1 MNSVKKSFIIIVLG
15 IALYS
20 LSLFNGFVWDDEMMF
35 NTQLTAAQAYFRPA
49 MTVVNGTIVTL
60 FGAQPFFFHL
70 FSVVFHIATAVLLFY
85 LFKRFFKESIAFFLS
100 LIFLVHP
107 ASVEAVCFAS
117 ALQEI
122 LFTFTGVLSLYL
134 FVREKS
140 ISLIIIFGAI
150 ILSIMAL
157 LMKETGIVFF
167 VLIFCYLLLFHRK
180 NTNVIRLYIA
190 FAIIA
195 LFTYG
200 MARFSSGNNYVQGQG
215 LFPIMRVPLHIRLI
229 NIPLIIVYY
238 IGTFLFPF
246 NLGIAQ
252 HWVIQ
257 TMDFW
262 HFWVPLGI
270 DLFFIL
276 TGVYLSFRRNKV
288 TEKSSEQSERDSRF
302 ARFLPSKSEARNDN
316 HQLNL
321 TFLFFFL
328 WFLIGLLPHLQ
339 LIPLNMTVAERWLYF
354 PMIGILGM
362 IGSLLDPRLPS
373 FAQGYGLAKRGD
385 DNTASFPRRRESR
398 LLYTLLIIIIC
409 IFSVRSY
416 IRVLDW
422 RNGLSLYSSN
432 ITQTSSF
439 DLQNNMGVEL
449 FRIGKYEQAKQYFEV
464 STRLAPYWWV
474 NWNNLGAAYEQEKN
488 FSKAQE
494 CYEKAIHNGQYVLAY
509 ENLARI
515 LMLHGKDKQK
525 AKAFLKKA
533 LEIFPDDT
541 NLRQIE
547 IYYEQH

>member
-1 MNSVKKSFIIIVLG
+1 MNSVKKFFIIILLG

-20 LSLFNGFVWDDEMMF
+20 FSLFNGFVWDDEVMF
-35 NTQLTAAQAYFRPA
+35 NTQLTASQAYFRPI
-49 MTVVNGTIVTL
+49 MTVINGTIVML
-60 FGAQPFFFHL
+60 FGARPFFFHL
-70 FSVVFHIATAVLLFY
+70 SSVVFHIATAVLLFY

-134 FVREKS
+134 FVRKKN
-140 ISLIIIFGAI
+140 ISLTTIFGAI

-229 NIPLIIVYY
+229 NIPMIIVYY

-276 TGVYLSFRRNKV
+276 TGIYLSFRRNKV
-288 TEKSSEQSERDSRF
+288 TEK
-302 ARFLPSKSEARNDN
+302 L
-316 HQLNL
+316 
-321 TFLFFFL
+321 FLFFFL
-328 WFLIGLLPHLQ
+328 WFLIGLFPHLQ

-354 PMIGILGM
+354 PMIGMLGM
-362 IGSLLDPRLPS
+362 IGVILSRISDLVS
-373 FAQGYGLAKRGD
+373 
-385 DNTASFPRRRESR
+385 SPRRRGSI
-398 LLYTLLIIIIC
+398 LLFSLGIIII
-409 IFSVRSY
+409 ILFFLRSFT
-416 IRVLDW
+416 RTLDW
-422 RNGLSLYSSN
+422 RNGLSLYGST
-432 ITQTSSF
+432 IIRTSSF
-439 DLQNNMGVEL
+439 DMQNNMGVEL

-474 NWNNLGAAYEQEKN
+474 NWNNLGAVYEREQN
-488 FSKAQE
+488 LSKAQE
-494 CYEKAIHNGQYVLAY
+494 CYERAIHNGQYVLAY
-509 ENLARI
+509 ENLAKI

-525 AKAFLKKA
+525 AEAFLKKA
-533 LEIFPDDT
+533 LEIFPNDT